1 MPQVVLKN
9 ISREKAVELA
19 PSIANAVAHTIRVPL
34 DYIVVEHS
42 ETEAGKG
49 ITIPLWHGSIGK
61 SARQKCRSRLRTHSL
76 NF

>member
-42 ETEAGKG
+42 ETEFFRGGKRDND
-49 ITIPLWHGSIGK
+49 
-61 SARQKCRSRLRTHSL
+61 SAMAWIYWKKRTL
-76 NF
+76 EM